1 MQEFLFL
8 FSCVSMPNG
17 AGVGGGHSSR
27 FEYSTVDKVGS
38 EKLLARK
45 SCFM

>member
-17 AGVGGGHSSR
+17 EGGGHSAR